1 MSNLPMCMLAA
12 AMSAVVL
19 PQTAD
24 AVEEK
29 KNREWWKE
37 VVVYQIYPRSFKD
50 SNGDGIGD
58 LNGITEKLDYLKKLG
73 VDVIW
78 LSPHFDSPN
87 ADNGYDIRDYKK
99 VMKEFGTMNDFD
111 HMLSEIKRR
120 DMRLIIDLVVN
131 HTSDEHQWFK
141 ESRKSKDNPY
151 RDYYIWRDGRN
162 GEVPNNYPAFFG
174 GSAWKK
180 DDQTGQYYLH
190 YFAEKQPDL
199 NWENKKVHQEV
210 YDIMRFWLDKGVS
223 GFRMDVIPFISKQPG
238 LPDLSPQQLAQP
250 QNVFA
255 TGPHIHQYL
264 HEMNRE
270 VLAPYNAMSVGEAY
284 GVTFEDTPKFVDT
297 DRQELNML
305 FHFDVVRLDRDGW
318 RKTEWTLPQLK
329 TAFAKI
335 DRAGAAGWNTSFLS
349 NHDLPRAVSH
359 FGDDS
364 EAWREVSAKALATLM
379 MTQRATPFVYQGE
392 ELGMTNYPFTSE
404 KEFED
409 VEIRGLWK
417 ELVEGGK
424 VSSKAFLDNVR
435 QTSRDNGRT
444 PMQWSTAAQGGFTT
458 GTPWLAVNPNYL
470 KINAAAQVDDDH
482 SVYGYHRQLIALRR
496 QTPALIHGEYRDLA
510 PEHPKLFVYTRTLKD
525 QQYLVAIN
533 FSRETQNWSLP
544 ADKKI
549 VQSVIS
555 NRPENAA
562 APGADRLTLQ
572 AWQAVIFKL

>member
-1 MSNLPMCMLAA
+1 MSNLPMCLLAA
-12 AMSAVVL
+12 AVSSVAL
-19 PQTAD
+19 AQSAD
-24 AVEEK
+24 AAEEK
-29 KNREWWKE
+29 RKHEWWKE
-37 VVVYQIYPRSFKD
+37 VVVYQIYPRSFND

-58 LNGITEKLDYLKKLG
+58 LNGITEKLDYLKTLG

-111 HMLSEIKRR
+111 HMLSEMKRR

-141 ESRKSKDNPY
+141 ESRKSQDNPY

-162 GEVPNNYPAFFG
+162 GEVPNNYPSFFG

-180 DDQTGQYYLH
+180 DNQTGQYYLH

-199 NWENKKVHQEV
+199 NWKNQQVHQEV

-223 GFRMDVIPFISKQPG
+223 GFRMDVIPFISKQPDM
-238 LPDLSPQQLAQP
+238 PDLSPAELAHP
-250 QNVFA
+250 ENVFA

-318 RKTEWTLPQLK
+318 RKTDWTLPQLK
-329 TAFAKI
+329 TALAKI
-335 DRAGAAGWNTSFLS
+335 DRSGAGGWNTSFLG
-349 NHDLPRAVSH
+349 NHDNPRAVSH
-359 FGDDS
+359 FGDDGD
-364 EAWREVSAKALATLM
+364 AWREVSAKALATLM
-379 MTQRATPFVYQGE
+379 LTQRATPFLYQGE

-404 KEFED
+404 KDFED

-417 ELVEGGK
+417 ALVEGGK
-424 VSSKAFLDNVR
+424 VSSKAFLENVR
-435 QTSRDNGRT
+435 QTSRDNART
-444 PMQWSTAAQGGFTT
+444 PMQWSAAAQGGFTT
-458 GTPWLAVNPNYL
+458 GTPWLAVNPNYT
-470 KINAAAQVDDDH
+470 KINAEAQVDDPH
-482 SVYGYHRQLIALRR
+482 SVYGYHRRLIVLRR

-510 PEHPKLFVYTRTLKD
+510 PEHPDLFAYTRTLKD
-525 QQYLVAIN
+525 EQYLVAIN
-533 FSRETQNWSLP
+533 FSRETQSWSLP
-544 ADKKI
+544 AGQKI
-549 VQSVIS
+549 AQPVIS
-555 NRPENAA
+555 NRPEVAA
-562 APGADRLTLQ
+562 SPGADRLTLQ
-572 AWQAVIFKL
+572 AWQAAIFKL

>member
-12 AMSAVVL
+12 AMSSVVL

-37 VVVYQIYPRSFKD
+37 VVVYQIYPRSFND

-58 LNGITEKLDYLKKLG
+58 LNGITEKLDYLKNLG

-120 DMRLIIDLVVN
+120 NMRLIIDLVVN

-151 RDYYIWRDGRN
+151 RDYYIWRDGHN

-210 YDIMRFWLDKGVS
+210 YDVMRFWLDKGVA

-238 LPDLSPQQLAQP
+238 MPDLSPAELAHP
-250 QNVFA
+250 ENVYA

-297 DRQELNML
+297 ERQELNML

-318 RKTEWTLPQLK
+318 RKTNWTLPQFK
-329 TAFAKI
+329 AEFDNI
-335 DRAGAAGWNTSFLS
+335 DRSGAAGWNTSFLS
-349 NHDLPRAVSH
+349 NHDNPRAVSH

-364 EAWREVSAKALATLM
+364 DAWRDVSAKALATVML
-379 MTQRATPFVYQGE
+379 TQRATPFLYQGD

-404 KEFED
+404 KDFED

-417 ELVEGGK
+417 VLVESGK
-424 VSSKAFLDNVR
+424 VSANEFLDHVR
-435 QTSRDNGRT
+435 QTSRDNART
-444 PMQWSTAAQGGFTT
+444 PMQWSSAPQGGFTT
-458 GTPWLAVNPNYL
+458 GTPWLAVNPNYT
-470 KINAAAQVDDDH
+470 KINASTQVDDNH

-496 QTPALIHGEYRDLA
+496 HTPALVHGEYRDLA

-525 QQYLVAIN
+525 EQYLIAIN
-533 FSRETQNWSLP
+533 FSRETQDWTLP
-544 ADKKI
+544 EGKKI
-549 VQSVIS
+549 LQTVIS
-555 NRPENAA
+555 NRPEDAA
-562 APGADRLTLQ
+562 SAGADHLTLQ
-572 AWQAVIFKL
+572 AWQAAIFKL